1 MYKRQWNPLGISVY
15 VFGVL
20 VQLPFISSKF
30 YTGPLV
36 EALGGVDISWII
48 GLVLPAS
55 LYYVC
60 AKKWHGTVPDQ
71 LILPVE
77 QDSVVQPETS
87 GTGRVA
93 AQA

>member
-1 MYKRQWNPLGISVY
+1 MCIRDSPLGISVY

-20 VQLPFISSKF
+20 VQLPFISTKF

-36 EALGGVDISWII
+36 DALGGVDISWII
-48 GLVLPAS
+48 GLVLPAG

-60 AKKWHGTVPDQ
+60 AKKWHSAVPDH

-77 QDSVVQPETS
+77 QDSDAAPITS
-87 GTGRVA
+87 GAGRAA